1 MNSTQWFLLLVPAGM
16 AYLYFVAAARTDG
29 QVNYA
34 ANVMIG
40 LIAIPLILAM
50 VPFILLSAGLDLLR
64 KREWGPAS
72 FVFIA
77 LLALAGYGALV
88 LHLRDRPPPSP
99 EDLPVENP
107 AELQVEKQ

>member
-1 MNSTQWFLLLVPAGM
+1 
-16 AYLYFVAAARTDG
+16 VAAARTDG

-40 LIAIPLILAM
+40 LIAIPLILVM
-50 VPFILLSAGLDLLR
+50 VPFILLSAGIDLLR

-77 LLALAGYGALV
+77 LLLIAGYGVLV
-88 LHLRDRPPPSP
+88 FHLRDRPPPSP
-99 EDLPVENP
+99 HDLPVER
-107 AELQVEKQ
+107 ER